1 MSESLKRKTVKGVL
15 WSSLDRFSTAGVNFV
30 IGLIIARLLSPK
42 EYGIIAMLAIF
53 MAISQSIIDSGF
65 SNALV
70 RKLDR
75 SEIDYSTSFYFNVV
89 IGLLIYV
96 LLFFS
101 APYIAQ
107 FYNTPELENITKV
120 VGITLI
126 FNSCTIV
133 QQAILT
139 IKIDFKTQ
147 MQISLIS
154 AILSGFIGII
164 MAIKNYGVWA
174 LVGQML
180 SVAFFRTVL
189 LWLIVKWRPRTGFSR
204 RSFKNLFSYG
214 SKLLIAGIMETI
226 YRNLY
231 TIIIGKFFQSS
242 ILGLYSRGEQIALY
256 PSSNITGVIQRVT
269 FPILSQIQND
279 KIQLQ
284 NAFQQIIKIICF
296 IVFPVMMLLIVIAK
310 PLVYIVLTEKWI
322 DCVPIIQILSISFMW
337 YPVHMLNLNVLQIAG
352 RSDLFLKIEIIKKI
366 IGIILLFI
374 TIPFGIIIMCWGRV
388 WYCFI
393 ELFINMYY
401 SNKIIGFTYFQ
412 QLKYQVPMFAYAL
425 IMGGIALWGTIQIE
439 SNWLKI
445 SFGVLFCS
453 FFWLCIVKK
462 IAKVKFAKF
471 LK

>member
-164 MAIKNYGVWA
+164 MA
-174 LVGQML
+174 Q
-180 SVAFFRTVL
+180 
-189 LWLIVKWRPRTGFSR
+189 
-204 RSFKNLFSYG
+204 
-214 SKLLIAGIMETI
+214 
-226 YRNLY
+226 
-231 TIIIGKFFQSS
+231 
-242 ILGLYSRGEQIALY
+242 
-256 PSSNITGVIQRVT
+256 
-269 FPILSQIQND
+269 
-279 KIQLQ
+279 
-284 NAFQQIIKIICF
+284 
-296 IVFPVMMLLIVIAK
+296 
-310 PLVYIVLTEKWI
+310 
-322 DCVPIIQILSISFMW
+322 
-337 YPVHMLNLNVLQIAG
+337 G
-352 RSDLFLKIEIIKKI
+352 R
-366 IGIILLFI
+366 
-374 TIPFGIIIMCWGRV
+374 
-388 WYCFI
+388 
-393 ELFINMYY
+393 
-401 SNKIIGFTYFQ
+401 
-412 QLKYQVPMFAYAL
+412 
-425 IMGGIALWGTIQIE
+425 
-439 SNWLKI
+439 
-445 SFGVLFCS
+445 
-453 FFWLCIVKK
+453 
-462 IAKVKFAKF
+462 
-471 LK
+471 